1 MARPINTMQ
10 QMFRTWD
17 DQRLRQKKID
27 LESELEERNVTSTSA
42 AGISENSNRHV
53 ALLQEME
60 ALLAVMIEKKLIDIK
75 PARRRAYGIVSVG
88 LNER

>member
-1 MARPINTMQ
+1 MARPIDTMR

-17 DQRLRQKKID
+17 NERLRQKKID
-27 LESELEERNVTSTSA
+27 LENELEERNVTSSSA

-60 ALLAVMIEKKLIDIK
+60 ALLAVMMEKKLIDIM
-75 PARRRAYGIVSVG
+75 PSRRRGYGVVSFG
-88 LNER
+88 INER